1 MSTRRTQPQSAYP
14 PYEVQHQQKER
25 ARWMMLARPDWTLT
39 VEDAQ
44 FSHDFLGSPVPL
56 SGDLRP
62 TDIHPQPKELTA

>member
-1 MSTRRTQPQSAYP
+1 
-14 PYEVQHQQKER
+14 
-25 ARWMMLARPDWTLT
+25 MMLARPDWTLT